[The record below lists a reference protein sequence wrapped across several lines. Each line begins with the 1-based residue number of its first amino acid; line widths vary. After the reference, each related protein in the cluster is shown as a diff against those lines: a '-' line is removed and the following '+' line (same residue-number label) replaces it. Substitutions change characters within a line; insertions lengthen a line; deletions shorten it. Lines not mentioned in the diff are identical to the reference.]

1 MKINLASMTNSQ
13 DSLLVQVKEGVLRR
27 RHWGGR
33 GGGGLMGTLG
43 FPSFLGK
50 VFPSLNGVL
59 TLPQEEWF
67 SLERGHWGGA
77 LVQFEGA
84 ASVHSFTRNS
94 AMTL

>member
-1 MKINLASMTNSQ
+1 
-13 DSLLVQVKEGVLRR
+13 
-27 RHWGGR
+27 
-33 GGGGLMGTLG
+33 MGTLG

-77 LVQFEGA
+77 LVQLERA

-94 AMTL
+94 AMTLLRTTKCNHSADLQDCTRLSF